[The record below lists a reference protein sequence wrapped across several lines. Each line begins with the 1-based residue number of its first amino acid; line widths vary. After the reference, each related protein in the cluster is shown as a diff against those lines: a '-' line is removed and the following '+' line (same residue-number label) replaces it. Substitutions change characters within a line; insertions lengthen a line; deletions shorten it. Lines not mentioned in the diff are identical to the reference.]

1 MSDPNKTPS
10 NTDDEAERQREKARI
25 DAAKRNLNLNPSKD
39 SGVGQS
45 LAVPGKDKDSR
56 SSSQFIQSKPST
68 SKKAR
73 LDLDLPNPMPA
84 AITPAPVIDTTTT
97 DTSGTDTTTQPSG
110 SGTPKKRK
118 KTDASKKLKNMVLW
132 RFFDKDTTTER
143 DNPHTNLTHHDAV
156 CKVKVIDRF
165 KVQPCG
171 QKLSRSDGTTSAMR
185 KHLRAKHPK
194 TFLALEREEADH
206 LKEQDEGRKE
216 LEGGMGELEDFHA
229 NRISKFSVT
238 FIELKCSCC
247 YIRKLQLLTNLYESL
262 RIFTNPSRLHN
273 YLILNNEFVNYCNN

>member
-1 MSDPNKTPS
+1 
-10 NTDDEAERQREKARI
+10 
-25 DAAKRNLNLNPSKD
+25 
-39 SGVGQS
+39 
-45 LAVPGKDKDSR
+45 
-56 SSSQFIQSKPST
+56 
-68 SKKAR
+68 
-73 LDLDLPNPMPA
+73 MPA
-84 AITPAPVIDTTTT
+84 AITPAPAIDTTTT

-206 LKEQDEGRKE
+206 LKEQDSGQRE
-216 LEGGMGELEDFHA
+216 LEAGMAELEDFHA

-247 YIRKLQLLTNLYESL
+247 YIRKLQILTNLYESL
-262 RIFTNPSRLHN
+262 RIFTNPSCLHN

>member
-25 DAAKRNLNLNPSKD
+25 DAAKRNLNLDPSKD

-45 LAVPGKDKDSR
+45 LAVPDKDTR

-132 RFFDKDTTTER
+132 RFFETDKTTER
-143 DNPHTNLTHHDAV
+143 DNPHTNLTHRDAV
-156 CKVKVIDRF
+156 CKVQVIDRF

-171 QKLSRSDGTTSAMR
+171 QHLSRSDGTTSAMR

-194 TFLALEREEADH
+194 TYLALEREEADH
-206 LKEQDEGRKE
+206 LKEQDSGRKE
-216 LEGGMGELEDFHA
+216 LELGMGEIEDFHA

-247 YIRKLQLLTNLYESL
+247 NIRKLQILTNLNESL
-262 RIFTNPSRLHN
+262 RIFTNLYKSSMSSQLFN
-273 YLILNNEFVNYCNN
+273 IKQ

>member
-25 DAAKRNLNLNPSKD
+25 DAAKRNLNLDPSKD

-45 LAVPGKDKDSR
+45 LAVPDKDTR
-56 SSSQFIQSKPST
+56 SSSQFIQSKPSS

-132 RFFDKDTTTER
+132 RFFETDKTTER
-143 DNPHTNLTHHDAV
+143 DNPHTNLTHRDAV
-156 CKVKVIDRF
+156 CKVQVIDRF

-171 QKLSRSDGTTSAMR
+171 QHLSRSDGTTSAMR

-194 TFLALEREEADH
+194 TYLALEREEADH
-206 LKEQDEGRKE
+206 LKEQDSGRKE
-216 LEGGMGELEDFHA
+216 LELGMGEIEDFHA

-247 YIRKLQLLTNLYESL
+247 NIRKLQILTNLNESL
-262 RIFTNPSRLHN
+262 RIFTNLYKSSMSSQLF
-273 YLILNNEFVNYCNN
+273 YIKQ

>member
-25 DAAKRNLNLNPSKD
+25 DAAKRNLNLDPSKD

-45 LAVPGKDKDSR
+45 LAVPDKDTR

-84 AITPAPVIDTTTT
+84 AITPAAPIDTTTT

-132 RFFDKDTTTER
+132 RFFETDKTTER
-143 DNPHTNLTHHDAV
+143 DNPHTNLTHRDAV
-156 CKVKVIDRF
+156 CKVQVIDRF

-171 QKLSRSDGTTSAMR
+171 QHLSRSDGTTSAMR

-194 TFLALEREEADH
+194 TYLALEREEADH
-206 LKEQDEGRKE
+206 LKEQDSGRKE
-216 LEGGMGELEDFHA
+216 LELGMGEIEDFHA

-247 YIRKLQLLTNLYESL
+247 NIRKLQILTNLNESL
-262 RIFTNPSRLHN
+262 RIFTNLYKSSMSSQLFN
-273 YLILNNEFVNYCNN
+273 IKQ

>member
-25 DAAKRNLNLNPSKD
+25 DAAKRNLNLDPSKD

-45 LAVPGKDKDSR
+45 LAVPDKDTR

-84 AITPAPVIDTTTT
+84 AITPAPIIDTTTT

-132 RFFDKDTTTER
+132 RFFETDKTTER
-143 DNPHTNLTHHDAV
+143 DNPHTNLTHRDAV
-156 CKVKVIDRF
+156 CKVQVIDRF

-171 QKLSRSDGTTSAMR
+171 QHLSRSDGTTSAMR

-194 TFLALEREEADH
+194 TYLALEREEADH
-206 LKEQDEGRKE
+206 LKEQDSGRKE
-216 LEGGMGELEDFHA
+216 LELGMGEIEDFHA

-247 YIRKLQLLTNLYESL
+247 NIRKLQILTNLNESL
-262 RIFTNPSRLHN
+262 RIFTNLYKSSMSSQLFN
-273 YLILNNEFVNYCNN
+273 IKQ

>member
-10 NTDDEAERQREKARI
+10 TTDDEAERRREKARI
-25 DAAKRNLNLNPSKD
+25 DAAKRNLNLDPSKD

-45 LAVPGKDKDSR
+45 LAIPDKDKDTR
-56 SSSQFIQSKPST
+56 SSSQFLQSKPST

-84 AITPAPVIDTTTT
+84 AITPAAPIDTTT

-132 RFFDKDTTTER
+132 RFFETDKTTER
-143 DNPHTNLTHHDAV
+143 DNPHTNLTHRDAV
-156 CKVKVIDRF
+156 CKVQVIDRF

-185 KHLRAKHPK
+185 KHLKAKHPK
-194 TFLALEREEADH
+194 TYLALQREETDH
-206 LKEQDEGRKE
+206 QKEEDDGRRE
-216 LEGGMGELEDFHA
+216 LEAGMGEIEDFHA

-247 YIRKLQLLTNLYESL
+247 YIRKLRIFTNLYES
-262 RIFTNPSRLHN
+262 
-273 YLILNNEFVNYCNN
+273 

>member
-25 DAAKRNLNLNPSKD
+25 DAAKRNLNLDPSKD
-39 SGVGQS
+39 SGVGKS
-45 LAVPGKDKDSR
+45 LAVPDKDTR
-56 SSSQFIQSKPST
+56 SSSQFLQSKPST

-84 AITPAPVIDTTTT
+84 AITPAPAIDTTTT

-118 KTDASKKLKNMVLW
+118 KTDASKKLKNMALW
-132 RFFDKDTTTER
+132 HFFDTDTTIKR
-143 DNPHTNLTHHDAV
+143 DNPHTNLTHRDAA
-156 CKVKVIDRF
+156 CKVQVIDRF

-185 KHLRAKHPK
+185 KHLKAKHPK
-194 TFLALEREEADH
+194 TYLALQREEVDH
-206 LKEQDEGRKE
+206 QKEEDDGRRE
-216 LEGGMGELEDFHA
+216 LEAGMGEIEDFHA
-229 NRISKFSVT
+229 NRISKF
-238 FIELKCSCC
+238 
-247 YIRKLQLLTNLYESL
+247 
-262 RIFTNPSRLHN
+262 
-273 YLILNNEFVNYCNN
+273 

>member
-25 DAAKRNLNLNPSKD
+25 DAAKRNLNLDPSKD

-45 LAVPGKDKDSR
+45 LAVPDKDTR
-56 SSSQFIQSKPST
+56 SSSQFIQSKPSS

-84 AITPAPVIDTTTT
+84 AITPAAPIDTTTT

-132 RFFDKDTTTER
+132 RFFETDKTTER
-143 DNPHTNLTHHDAV
+143 DNPHTNLTHRDAV
-156 CKVKVIDRF
+156 CKVQVIDRF

-171 QKLSRSDGTTSAMR
+171 QHLSRSDGTTSAMR

-194 TFLALEREEADH
+194 TYLALEREEADH
-206 LKEQDEGRKE
+206 LKEQDSGRKE
-216 LEGGMGELEDFHA
+216 LELGMGEIEDFHA

-247 YIRKLQLLTNLYESL
+247 NIRKLQILTNLNESL
-262 RIFTNPSRLHN
+262 RIFTNLYKSSMSSQLFN
-273 YLILNNEFVNYCNN
+273 IKQ

>member
-25 DAAKRNLNLNPSKD
+25 DAAKRNLNLDPSKD

-45 LAVPGKDKDSR
+45 LAVP
-56 SSSQFIQSKPST
+56 SKPST

-247 YIRKLQLLTNLYESL
+247 YIRKLQILTNLYESL
-262 RIFTNPSRLHN
+262 RIFTNPSCLHN